1 MKIEK
6 LFAGLNV
13 SGLGLSAQRKRMNAI
28 ANNIA
33 NAETT
38 RTEDGAPYRRKT
50 VSIETA
56 ANQSFVETFQ
66 GKYSSI
72 PLMGSDQS
80 HMEAPGF
87 PFREVEDLPGAVA
100 AEEGEDT
107 SDFKVVYDPTHPDAD
122 DTGYVKMPNVNIVT
136 EMVDMM
142 SASRAYEAN
151 ITVINAQKQMAKDS
165 LEI

>member
-6 LFAGLNV
+6 LFAGLTI
-13 SGLGLSAQRKRMNAI
+13 SALGMSAQRKRMNAI

-38 RTEDGAPYRRKT
+38 RTEDGTPYRRKIVHMRSAEAQT
-50 VSIETA
+50 FEA
-56 ANQSFVETFQ
+56 AIAH
-66 GKYSSI
+66 SSGVRMSATQ
-72 PLMGSDQS
+72 PEHFAGGDVT
-80 HMEAPGF
+80 
-87 PFREVEDLPGAVA
+87 FREVQTMSGSVEAQEAEDP
-100 AEEGEDT
+100 
-107 SDFKVVYDPTHPDAD
+107 SDFKLIHDPTHPDAD
-122 DTGYVKMPNVNIVT
+122 ENGYVKMPNVNILT

-151 ITVINAQKQMAKDS
+151 ITVLNAQKAMAKDT

>member
-6 LFAGLNV
+6 LFAGLTI
-13 SGLGLSAQRKRMNAI
+13 SAWGMSAQRKRMNAI

-38 RTEDGAPYRRKT
+38 RTEDGTPYRRKI
-50 VSIETA
+50 VRMQSAEE
-56 ANQSFVETFQ
+56 QSFEAAVAH
-66 GKYSSI
+66 SSG
-72 PLMGSDQS
+72 LR
-80 HMEAPGF
+80 MEATQPGHF
-87 PFREVEDLPGAVA
+87 TGGEASFREVQTLPGSVEAQEA
-100 AEEGEDT
+100 EDT
-107 SDFKVVYDPTHPDAD
+107 SDFKLVHDPHHPDAD
-122 DTGYVKMPNVNIVT
+122 ENGYVKMPNVNIVT

-151 ITVINAQKQMAKDS
+151 ITVLNAHKAMAKDT

>member
-1 MKIEK
+1 MKIDK

-13 SGLGLSAQRKRMNAI
+13 SALGLSAQRKRMNTI

-38 RTEDGAPYRRKT
+38 RTEDGTPYRRKV
-50 VSIETA
+50 VSVETA
-56 ANQSFVETFQ
+56 SQTPFAETVQ
-66 GKYSSI
+66 YRSAAIPMRVTSSDH
-72 PLMGSDQS
+72 LS
-80 HMEAPGF
+80 APGF
-87 PFREVEDLPGAVA
+87 EMHDMEELPGSVEAQV
-100 AEEGEDT
+100 GEDM
-107 SDFKVVYDPTHPDAD
+107 SDFKLIHDPTHPHAD
-122 DTGYVKMPNVNIVT
+122 ESGYVKMPNVNVVT

-151 ITVINAQKQMAKDS
+151 VTVINAQKQMAKDS

>member
-1 MKIEK
+1 MKVDK
-6 LFAGLNV
+6 LFTGLNL
-13 SGLGLSAQRKRMNAI
+13 SAQALSAQRKRMNAI

-38 RTEDGAPYRRKT
+38 RTEDGTPYRRKI
-50 VSIETA
+50 VSMQADSVSTFGETY
-56 ANQSFVETFQ
+56 QSAPSGIQLDTT
-66 GKYSSI
+66 
-72 PLMGSDQS
+72 SDGHLQ
-80 HMEAPGF
+80 PDGF
-87 PFREVEDLPGAVA
+87 PFRAPENPVGSVEAN
-100 AEEGEDT
+100 ESEDD
-107 SDFKVVYDPTHPDAD
+107 SDFKLIHDPSHPDAD
-122 DTGYVKMPNVNIVT
+122 ENGYVKMPNVNIVT

>member
-6 LFAGLNV
+6 FFSALNV
-13 SGLGLSAQRKRMNAI
+13 SARGMSAQRARMNAV

-38 RTEDGAPYRRKT
+38 RTEDGTPYRRKIVT
-50 VSIETA
+50 MQSTA
-56 ANQSFVETFQ
+56 AQSFNDSLQAQGFSFGIGDAERGEPGTVEATE
-66 GKYSSI
+66 SVD
-72 PLMGSDQS
+72 M
-80 HMEAPGF
+80 
-87 PFREVEDLPGAVA
+87 
-100 AEEGEDT
+100 
-107 SDFKVVYDPTHPDAD
+107 SDFKMIHDPTHPDAD
-122 DTGYVKMPNVNIVT
+122 ENGYVKMPNINIVT

-151 ITVINAQKQMAKDS
+151 VTVINAQKQMAKDS

>member
-6 LFAGLNV
+6 LFAGL
-13 SGLGLSAQRKRMNAI
+13 SISAMGLSAQRKRMNAI

-38 RTEDGAPYRRKT
+38 RTEAGTPYRRKV
-50 VSIETA
+50 VSMQSVGAETFETA
-56 ANQSFVETFQ
+56 VAQQATAVRLKATQQ
-66 GKYSSI
+66 GHFS
-72 PLMGSDQS
+72 GSDV
-80 HMEAPGF
+80 A
-87 PFREVEDLPGAVA
+87 FREVASLPGSVEAQ
-100 AEEGEDT
+100 EGEDM
-107 SDFKVVYDPTHPDAD
+107 SDFRLMHDPTHPDAD
-122 DTGYVKMPNVNIVT
+122 EQGYVKMPNVNIVT

-151 ITVINAQKQMAKDS
+151 ITVLNAQKAMAKDT